1 MRSGKQLEQR
11 AAEVLASVVRRY
23 ISNGRPVGSKIV
35 AERLPDGCSSAT
47 VRSVMAELEAQGF
60 LAQPHISAG
69 RVPTDKAYRFF
80 VDRLAGSTRLAAAT
94 EKYIDERLA
103 GEPPEPEELM
113 ARASRVLSEAS
124 HGLGL
129 VLGPGRE
136 EKLLEHIKF
145 VKLADRRVLV
155 VIVSRPELI
164 ENKVLHLDED
174 FSQEELDRT
183 ASFLNSDFHGW
194 SLRTIRLDIFKR
206 IEEEKAICDGLLRN
220 VATLFMWGA
229 AAEESPGPL
238 YVDDASKILD
248 RPGFEDRRKI
258 RELLSAL
265 EEKAKLVRILSAC
278 LESPSHGVQIL
289 IGRENPE
296 RRMQQCAIIAAPIR
310 YRHRAVG
317 AVGVVGP
324 IRMEYER
331 AITTVD
337 YVAHLTSRL
346 LSIN

>member
-1 MRSGKQLEQR
+1 MRSGKELEQR
-11 AAEVLASVVRRY
+11 AREVLAAVVRRY
-23 ISNGRPVGSKIV
+23 ISNGQPVGSKIV
-35 AERLPDGCSSAT
+35 AKRLPDGCSSAT

-60 LAQPHISAG
+60 LAQPHVSAG
-69 RVPTDKAYRFF
+69 RVPTDKAYRFY
-80 VDRLAGSTRLAAAT
+80 VDRVAGSTRLAAAT
-94 EKYIDERLA
+94 EKYIDQQLA
-103 GEPPEPEELM
+103 GERPEPEELM
-113 ARASRVLSEAS
+113 ARTSRVLSEVS

-145 VKLADRRVLV
+145 VKLPDQRVLV
-155 VIVSRPELI
+155 VIVSKPDLI
-164 ENKVLHLDED
+164 ENKVLRLDED

-183 ASFLNSDFHGW
+183 ANFLNSDFHGW

-206 IEEEKAICDGLLRN
+206 MEEEKVICDRLLQN

-229 AAEESPGPL
+229 AAEEYPGPL

-258 RELLSAL
+258 KELLSAL
-265 EEKAKLVRILSAC
+265 EEKAKLVKILSAC
-278 LESPSHGVQIL
+278 LESPSRGVQIL

-296 RRMQQCAIIAAPIR
+296 RRMQQCAIIVAPFR

-331 AITTVD
+331 AITAVD